1 MSQLNNAN
9 SAYSAASKMVSSL
22 GAVVML
28 YDAVLRAV
36 YDAKGA
42 IEKGQIE
49 ARFHATQR
57 ASKIILGLQA
67 NLDFE
72 KGGNVAL
79 VLDRY
84 YHRVFGDLQRLNV
97 TSSAKACDDLIASL
111 MEVRNSWKTLVEQ
124 ESADSSKKKAAPSA
138 SAAAPESQP
147 QSGRPLTISV

>member
-9 SAYSAASKMVSSL
+9 SAYSSASKMVSSL
-22 GAVVML
+22 GAVVLL
-28 YDAVLRAV
+28 YDGVLRAV
-36 YDAKGA
+36 YEAKGA
-42 IEKGQIE
+42 IESGQVE

-67 NLDFE
+67 NLDFD

-97 TSSAKACDDLIASL
+97 TSSVKTCDDLIASL
-111 MEVRNSWKTLVEQ
+111 VEVRNSWKTLAEQ
-124 ESADSSKKKAAPSA
+124 ETAGGKKEQAQQAKPVAAS
-138 SAAAPESQP
+138 EP
-147 QSGRPLTISV
+147 QAQAGRPLTISV